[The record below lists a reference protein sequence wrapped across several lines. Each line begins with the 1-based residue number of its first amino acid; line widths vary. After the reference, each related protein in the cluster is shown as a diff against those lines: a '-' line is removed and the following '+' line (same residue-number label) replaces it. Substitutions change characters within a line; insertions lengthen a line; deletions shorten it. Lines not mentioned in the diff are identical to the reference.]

1 MVLSSE
7 LRQNETESEERQ
19 HRHRNIVHLWQFLLQ
34 LLRNDS
40 CRAIISW
47 SRKEHREFKL
57 NNPEEVARRWGIFK
71 RNKAMTYK
79 KLSRALRYYY
89 QQGIIKKVPC
99 QRFVYR
105 LNKRPFNSAPAA
117 GDKRSPQV
125 KLEPPKEINGSSFA
139 DSFSPTTTPLWKPW
153 SRPVEPMSYCPLCLC
168 PRFPPSTT
176 PSNDM
181 GRKMISQIT
190 GPSPNKKVSPVATF
204 PSATS
209 IPVSVIQQT
218 SYKEVPILKKDAI
231 IF

>member
-7 LRQNETESEERQ
+7 LRQNEKETEDRQ

-57 NNPEEVARRWGIFK
+57 NNPEEVAKRWGIFK

-105 LNKRPFNSAPAA
+105 LNKRLFNDAPAA
-117 GDKRSPQV
+117 GDRRSPQV
-125 KLEPPKEINGSSFA
+125 KLEPPEGITGSSVA
-139 DSFSPTTTPLWKPW
+139 NSFSPTTTPLWKRW
-153 SRPVEPMSYCPLCLC
+153 SRPVVPMSYCPLCLC
-168 PRFPPSTT
+168 LRFPTPSS

-181 GRKMISQIT
+181 RKEMIFQIT
-190 GPSPNKKVSPVATF
+190 GPSPNKLVATVATF

-218 SYKEVPILKKDAI
+218 SC
-231 IF
+231 